1 MLKLS
6 KTTFIYSMKKNLFI
20 LFAFQLFSN
29 LYAQQVKPIFKD
41 GESQLVP
48 EFSKPSDWIKEEL
61 WVQTNF
67 DSDSNGKLDRMHVF
81 LTRPLQTNTQGLK
94 LPVIYTTSPYFAGTG
109 GDSKNYYWDV
119 KHEIGETPPP
129 HEHPTVKRNENRPL
143 EAFDQDL
150 TWVKRGYITV
160 YSSSPGTG
168 FSDGVPTI
176 GGENE
181 KLAPACVIDWL
192 CGRAVGYT
200 SRTGMDT
207 ISAFWSTGKVGM
219 IGTSY
224 NGTLCLAAA
233 CTGVKGLEAIIPNAP
248 VSSWYLYYR
257 SNGLVR
263 SPGGY
268 LGEDMDVLYDFVHSG
283 DPENRSHNDSL
294 IRDRVLVPGQD
305 RVTGDFN
312 EFWASRDY
320 LSQMDSMKAALFMCH
335 GFEDWNVMAEQSF
348 RFYEQVK
355 KMGIPAKIYYNQLGH
370 GYPPPLWMMNMWF
383 TKYLHGINNGVEK
396 LADAWIVPKGERE
409 AKPYSA
415 FPNPQAKALR
425 LYPQTEQ
432 SNTGILLMEQKQQG
446 LFSFIDDASLSA
458 VDLISP
464 KNEENRLL
472 FWSQTL
478 EKPLHL
484 SGTGRIHLQVA
495 SNKAAANLSVY
506 LIAVPNDFKSNKLK
520 IKDILVNRAWADPQ
534 NHRSLENSEAL
545 QSGSFYDLAFNFQPD
560 DQIIPAGHQLGLLI
574 FSSDRDFTIQPL
586 KGTQITLNLEETW
599 LEIMVLE

>member
-1 MLKLS
+1 MQK
-6 KTTFIYSMKKNLFI
+6 FLFM
-20 LFAFQLFSN
+20 LFAIQLFSN

-41 GESQLVP
+41 GESQIVR
-48 EFSKPSDWIKEEL
+48 EFSKQSKWIKEEL
-61 WVQTNF
+61 WVQTNV

-109 GDSKNYYWDV
+109 GDSKNYYWEV
-119 KHEIGETPPP
+119 NHELGETPPP
-129 HEHPTVKRNENRPL
+129 HDHPEVKRIEKRPL
-143 EAFDQDL
+143 ETFFQDI

-168 FSDGVPTI
+168 FSDGAPTI

-181 KLAPACVIDWL
+181 KLSTASVIDWL

-219 IGTSY
+219 MGTSY

-248 VSSWYLYYR
+248 VSSWYMYYR

-263 SPGGY
+263 SPSGY

-283 DPENRSHNDSL
+283 DPENRTRNNSL
-294 IRDRVLVPGQD
+294 IRDKILLPGQD
-305 RVTGDFN
+305 RITGDFN
-312 EFWASRDY
+312 DFWASRDY
-320 LSQMDSMKAALFMCH
+320 LTQMDSMQAALLMCH

-348 RFYEQVK
+348 RFYERAK

-370 GYPPPLWMMNMWF
+370 GYLPPLWLMNLWF
-383 TKYLHGINNGVEK
+383 TKYLHGVNNGVEK
-396 LADAWIVPKGERE
+396 IADAWIVPKGERK

-425 LYPQTEQ
+425 FYPQSEN
-432 SNTGILLMEQKQQG
+432 SNTGFLSMEKKQQVP
-446 LFSFIDDASLSA
+446 LSFIDDASLSA
-458 VDLISP
+458 VNLISP
-464 KNEENRLL
+464 KNSENRLL

-484 SGTGRIHLQVA
+484 SGTGQINLKVA
-495 SNKAAANLSVY
+495 CNKAAANLSVY
-506 LIAVPNDFKSNKLK
+506 LIAVNNKSKHKKQKLK
-520 IKDILVNRAWADPQ
+520 NILVNRAWADPQ
-534 NHRSLENSEAL
+534 NHRSLEKSEAL
-545 QSGSFYDLAFNFQPD
+545 QSGSFYNLTLKFQPD

-574 FSSDRDFTIQPL
+574 FSSDPDFTLRPK
-586 KGTQITLNLEETW
+586 KGTQVTLNLEQTW
-599 LEIMVLE
+599 LEVLVVE